1 MSAVVVLKI
10 KKTPPFYYS
19 EHFLMNL
26 FEFKHSAKMINGIG
40 KNINGSTNCKHP
52 NGFVTMQILKSTT
65 VYKGTIAI

>member
-40 KNINGSTNCKHP
+40 KNINGSTNC
-52 NGFVTMQILKSTT
+52 NIRMGL
-65 VYKGTIAI
+65 

>member
-1 MSAVVVLKI
+1 
-10 KKTPPFYYS
+10 
-19 EHFLMNL
+19 MNL
-26 FEFKHSAKMINGIG
+26 FEFKHSTKKMINGIG